1 MEPAKCLDRKTT
13 PFLSPPGL
21 DLFVQEVQNRGYN
34 RGEEPTERGV
44 EEYGGLLY
52 QNKVIPTNE
61 HGFQDI
67 AKVLEAIW
75 GTIAQRRNYP

>member
-1 MEPAKCLDRKTT
+1 
-13 PFLSPPGL
+13 
-21 DLFVQEVQNRGYN
+21 
-34 RGEEPTERGV
+34 V